1 MNETNLVIFF
11 GYKIIKVR
19 MEWYFMCT
27 FQEAAFLLKSCWS
40 SKTQLPHVTII
51 SSSTTPLF
59 LYLFNSLPFLILFI
73 LILFVTFPR
82 LLFFFFNLFFNLVFS
97 HSASVTLSY
106 VFNFSF
112 YLCFSSPTMRSST
125 AFILIFFFLFFCQ
138 ML

>member
-1 MNETNLVIFF
+1 
-11 GYKIIKVR
+11 

-59 LYLFNSLPFLILFI
+59 LYLFNSFPFLILFI
-73 LILFVTFPR
+73 LIFFVTFPH
-82 LLFFFFNLFFNLVFS
+82 LLFFFNLFFS
-97 HSASVTLSY
+97 HGASVTLSY

-112 YLCFSSPTMRSST
+112 YLCFFSPHNKIIHCFHSHLLLLPLLLSNAVKVEKWETVGFGGVWT
-125 AFILIFFFLFFCQ
+125 CKVEK
-138 ML
+138 